1 MYRLGLNIWPKKAIF
16 GRKWPCQPKITVSA
30 ENSLTAEISVTA
42 EFWLSLSC
50 MVQLRNFG
58 KNPLS
63 VTHYHNS
70 TLFEILLHAI
80 TQITLRGSSF
90 YFTHIIMK
98 VCINRK

>member
-1 MYRLGLNIWPKKAIF
+1 MHGLRLNLCMSHAGKRVDIM
-16 GRKWPCQPKITVSA
+16 QP
-30 ENSLTAEISVTA
+30 
-42 EFWLSLSC
+42 
-50 MVQLRNFG
+50 
-58 KNPLS
+58 
-63 VTHYHNS
+63 YHNS